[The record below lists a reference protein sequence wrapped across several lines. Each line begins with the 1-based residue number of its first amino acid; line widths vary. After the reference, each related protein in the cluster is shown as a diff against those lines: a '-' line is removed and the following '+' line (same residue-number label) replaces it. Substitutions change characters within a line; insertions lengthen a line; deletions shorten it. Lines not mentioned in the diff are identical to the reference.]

1 MDYRY
6 LLRQFFTFSLGTWI
20 NALISFFTTPLIS
33 YLFAPQEFGK
43 AIMFS
48 TVYNIFM
55 IIAVFGT
62 TSSFVRF
69 FYQVKPT
76 ERATLFQSCL
86 FVPSLLG
93 VVISSL
99 LLIFSKPLSFM
110 LIGDRDST
118 FSKLLVVALLTG
130 LVQSFN
136 LQSIRMRK
144 KGLVYSAI
152 QVVQSLSNAGFIIV
166 CALFFKRNF
175 YTIILGQIV
184 SNVIAFLVGIVVD
197 HEYWWP
203 VRMSRRTISEV
214 VKYGLPFVPVSIIWW
229 LFTWMDRFALRI
241 FSDFAQIGLYSA
253 AFKIVSVMNL
263 FQTGFVNLWQPV
275 AYESYETK
283 KADAR
288 FFEQMASL
296 ISCVMFLL
304 CGLVLIGK
312 DVIFS
317 LLAPSYHKASQ
328 IAPFLV
334 LMPVM
339 GTISQV
345 TMRGIDFA
353 KKTHWH
359 MINTLVATL
368 FNFVGN
374 LILVPKL
381 GARGAAVSTGLS
393 FLVLF
398 IMRTKISQKF
408 YQVNYP
414 LKKIYTCAAVVLAL
428 CFSMTFVDSLLC
440 NILLGSVGLGAIIRI
455 YKQTILKTISLVML
469 RKK

>member
-43 AIMFS
+43 AMMFS
-48 TVYNIFM
+48 TVYNILV
-55 IIAVFGT
+55 IIVVFGT
-62 TSSFVRF
+62 NSSFVRF
-69 FYQVKPT
+69 FYQVEPT
-76 ERATLFQSCL
+76 ERVTLFQSCL
-86 FVPSLLG
+86 FVPSFLG
-93 VVISSL
+93 VVVSSL
-99 LLIFSKPLSFM
+99 LLIFSEQLSFM

-118 FSKLLVVALLTG
+118 FSRLLVLALLTG
-130 LVQSFN
+130 IAQNFN

-152 QVVQSLSNAGFIIV
+152 QVVQSVSNVGFIIV
-166 CALFFKRNF
+166 CAFFFKRNF
-175 YTIILGQIV
+175 HTIILGQVV
-184 SNVIAFLVGIVVD
+184 SNVVALLVGVVVD
-197 HEYWWP
+197 HEYWLP
-203 VRMSRRTISEV
+203 VRPSKRIIKEV
-214 VKYGLPFVPVSIIWW
+214 VKYGLPFVPASIIWW

-241 FSDFAQIGLYSA
+241 FSDFTQMGLYSA

-263 FQTGFVNLWQPV
+263 FQTGFVNFWQPV
-275 AYESYETK
+275 AYESYEAK
-283 KADAR
+283 KADTK
-288 FFEQMASL
+288 FFEQMAL
-296 ISCVMFLL
+296 LVSCVMFLL
-304 CGLVLIGK
+304 CGLVLISK

-317 LLAPSYHKASQ
+317 LLAPSYRKASQ

-339 GTISQV
+339 GTISQI
-345 TMRGIDFA
+345 TMRGIDFG

-359 MINTLVATL
+359 MINTLVATF

-374 LILVPKL
+374 LILVPRV
-381 GARGAAVSTGLS
+381 GARGAALSTGLS

-408 YQVNYP
+408 YSVNYP
-414 LKKIYTCAAVVLAL
+414 LRKIYICTAVVVLL
-428 CFSMTFVDSLLC
+428 CFFMTFADNLLW
-440 NILLGSVGLGAIIRI
+440 NILLGSIGFGVITGI
-455 YKQTILKTISLVML
+455 YKQTIVKTISLVML